1 MVEPFKIPC
10 VILCGGQS
18 RRMGEDKSLLP
29 FSNSNSLTQY
39 QYDKLTP
46 YFSEIYLSSKIDKFD
61 FSFNKEKYLILDEGE
76 VFSPIVALQT
86 IFKTIKTSKVFVIT
100 VDTPLV
106 SVESIDK
113 LIKESI
119 NSEICVAK
127 TERTHNLC
135 GVFSTELEKFI
146 NKMLINDIHKVG
158 YLLKNNNTK
167 YIEFLHDDEFIN
179 LNNKDEYKR
188 ALSIISKSNKS

>member
-1 MVEPFKIPC
+1 MIEPFKIPC

-46 YFSEIYLSSKIDKFD
+46 FFSEIYLSSKIDKFD
-61 FSFNKEKYLILDEGE
+61 FLINKDKYLILDKGE

-86 IFKTIKTSKVFVIT
+86 IFKTIQTPKVFIIT

-106 SVESIDK
+106 SIDSIEM

-119 NSEICVAK
+119 NSDICVAK

-135 GVFSTELEKFI
+135 GVFSINLEIFI
-146 NKMLINDIHKVG
+146 NQMLINDIHKVG

-167 YIEFLHDDEFIN
+167 YIEFLNDDEFIN
-179 LNNKDEYKR
+179 LNNKNEYER
-188 ALSIISKSNKS
+188 AVSIISKSNK